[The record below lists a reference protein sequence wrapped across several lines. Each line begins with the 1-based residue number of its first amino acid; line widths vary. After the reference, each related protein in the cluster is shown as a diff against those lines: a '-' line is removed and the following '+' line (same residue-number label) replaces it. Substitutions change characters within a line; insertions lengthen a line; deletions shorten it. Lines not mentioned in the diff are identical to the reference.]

1 MNTVLDCKTLLWT
14 KCYFLFCFMKFALLL
29 NGYHSIFSFF
39 YLSGNVTRHCWGP
52 KKKETRSSGVCCEGL
67 FSKWVVM
74 TEPAVP
80 TQPTFILRRN
90 QHQME
95 GHRSTGSKNTV
106 PNKVNSEKIKKY
118 WFTRGKCLKKSK
130 YKENDEV
137 NKDRGRFANQPPTGE
152 PIETIW

>member
-1 MNTVLDCKTLLWT
+1 MRGAYFICDQVGASQHDQNGVCTLGEKSRRGRTFDPTVNPKQAEKQQKAKAMLPD
-14 KCYFLFCFMKFALLL
+14 
-29 NGYHSIFSFF
+29 I
-39 YLSGNVTRHCWGP
+39 VEDP

-106 PNKVNSEKIKKY
+106 PNKVNSEK
-118 WFTRGKCLKKSK
+118 
-130 YKENDEV
+130 
-137 NKDRGRFANQPPTGE
+137 NQEILIHKGQMPE
-152 PIETIW
+152 KVKI